1 MVHELLILNTF
12 FFFIENLIKLH
23 IGVSVSFMEMP
34 LSFFSFFS
42 PRYLMSTR
50 QMGIMKKKKEKTIL
64 RRVAM
69 LPP

>member
-1 MVHELLILNTF
+1 
-12 FFFIENLIKLH
+12 
-23 IGVSVSFMEMP
+23 MEMP